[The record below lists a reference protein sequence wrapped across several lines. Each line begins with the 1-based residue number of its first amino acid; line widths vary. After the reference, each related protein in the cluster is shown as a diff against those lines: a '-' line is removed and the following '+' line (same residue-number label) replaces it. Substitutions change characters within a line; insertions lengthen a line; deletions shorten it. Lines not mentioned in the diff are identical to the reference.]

1 MGNAE
6 KLTPLIFLLVLLHLF
21 RPGKKHGPFFYCVL
35 SILYRL
41 KKKIKVI
48 KKGKLLGLD
57 SHPDI
62 LRVLSCVPSPQTLGR
77 IA

>member
-21 RPGKKHGPFFYCVL
+21 RPGKKHGPFFIASFLYCIVF
-35 SILYRL
+35 

-48 KKGKLLGLD
+48 KKGKLIGLA
-57 SHPDI
+57 SHPDV
-62 LRVLSCVPSPQTLGR
+62 LRVLSRVPSPQTLGR